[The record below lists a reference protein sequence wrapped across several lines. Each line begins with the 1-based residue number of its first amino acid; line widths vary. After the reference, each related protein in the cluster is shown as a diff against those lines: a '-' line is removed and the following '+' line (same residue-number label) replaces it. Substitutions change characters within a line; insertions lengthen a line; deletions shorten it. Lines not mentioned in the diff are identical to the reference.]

1 MAHPKTWPKASLNL
15 LVFAL
20 MLSGVPGIIWIEP
33 PDPVTAPGGNLL
45 VNCSTNCDQPQYIG
59 LETPLNKTQVANGT
73 RWKEFLLRN
82 VIQDTQL
89 LCFANCFGEP
99 QMVHRTT
106 ITVIQPPEY
115 VALEPLDPWIS
126 VGQNFSLRCQVLGG
140 RPRQNLTVA
149 LFQGSQELS
158 RQSVSEQGP
167 EKAAEITV
175 TATASRENHK
185 ANFSC
190 RAELKLDLGPQGLV
204 LYQNSSIPVELH
216 TFVLGQDPPHL
227 TAPKLLEIGKETTV
241 SCEIDKLFP
250 VEDAQIYLSLGGR
263 NLSLTVT
270 RGQDMLRATAIAAIA
285 EGEREGQWELTC
297 NVTLG
302 NQNREVHGN
311 LTIYSFPLPNLV
323 ISQPTVPEGTLVNVT
338 CEALVGA
345 RVLINGTLFSPG
357 EIAQL
362 SLTATEEYDGY
373 WFTCQAV
380 LELMG
385 EKLWRNKSLQLL
397 VLYGP
402 RLEETKCPGNWTWP
416 EGTTQIMQ
424 CKASGNPAPFV
435 ACAREKDQKT
445 LHLGVPLKV
454 TRAHKG
460 HYRCSATSSRGR
472 TDKRVTVTVLESGR
486 DPVPIV
492 VGVLLA
498 LGLATTAGAIT
509 ILFLRKNLRRGSY
522 QPQRMHLNNLDAN
535 GEAGAGY

>member
-1 MAHPKTWPKASLNL
+1 MARPKTWPKASLNL

-20 MLSGVPGIIWIEP
+20 MLSGAPGIIWIEP

-82 VIQDTQL
+82 VIKDTEL
-89 LCFANCFGEP
+89 LCFANCLGED
-99 QMVHRTT
+99 QMLNRTT
-106 ITVIQPPEY
+106 VTVIQPPEH
-115 VALEPLDPWIS
+115 VELEPLDPWIS

-149 LFQGSQELS
+149 LFRGSQELS
-158 RQSVSEQGP
+158 RQSVSEQDP
-167 EKAAEITV
+167 EKVAEVTV
-175 TATASRENHK
+175 TAMASREDHK

-190 RAELKLDLGPQGLV
+190 RAELKLHFGSQGLV
-204 LYQNSSIPVELH
+204 LYQNSSTPVELH
-216 TFVLGQDPPHL
+216 TFVLDQDSPRL

-263 NLSLTVT
+263 NLSPNITQ
-270 RGQDMLRATAIAAIA
+270 GHDMLRATAIAK
-285 EGEREGQWELTC
+285 GERDGQWELTC

-323 ISQPTVPEGTLVNVT
+323 ISQPIVTEGTLVNVT
-338 CEALVGA
+338 CEAPVGA
-345 RVLINGTLFSPG
+345 KVFINGTLSSPG

-380 LELMG
+380 LELIG
-385 EKLWRNKSLQLL
+385 EKLWRNKSLQLQ

-402 RLEETKCPGNWTWP
+402 RLEEVKCPGNWTWP

-424 CKASGNPAPFV
+424 CKASGNPVPSV

-454 TRAHKG
+454 TTAHRG
-460 HYRCSATSSRGR
+460 HYRCLATSSQGQRE
-472 TDKRVTVTVLESGR
+472 KRVTVTVLESQR
-486 DPVPIV
+486 DPVSIA

-509 ILFLRKNLRRGSY
+509 IVFLRKHLQRGSY
-522 QPQRMHLNNLDAN
+522 QPQTMHLKDLDAN
-535 GEAGAGY
+535 GAAGAGH